1 MRNII
6 TGLDIGTA
14 AIRVVVADLGRGGDT
29 PQILAMVK
37 KTARGLRSGYVTNP
51 DEAAECVAEALREA
65 ERVTN
70 LRIRRALIG
79 LSGISLS
86 SRLVEGA
93 AAVTRGDSEIN
104 ELDMTRAMD
113 AAQAAAPDLA
123 NEEIIHR
130 FPLGYKLDS
139 KKILGRPEGLKGN
152 KLEVKAVLITY
163 GSQHLKDLTQVLEAA
178 GLKVDEDD
186 FIAAPL
192 AASLVTLTKVQ
203 KTAGVVLADIGA
215 QTTSMAVF
223 EDGLPVSM
231 QVFPIGSINITNDIA
246 LGFKVSLEEAEQIKR
261 GEMAAPAGSNNGRG
275 GHRKKLEEV
284 IGARLLDIFQSIE
297 THLKKIGRSGLL
309 PAGVVLLGGGATVG
323 GIEELAKDYFKLPAR
338 TADAS
343 IAAASNNKIK
353 DASWATAYGLTYFG
367 LDLPPEERPG
377 IKIAGSFFKYLR
389 ELLP

>member
-14 AIRVVVADLGRGGDT
+14 AIRVVVADLGRGRES
-29 PQILAMVK
+29 PQVLAMVK

-51 DEAAECVAEALREA
+51 DEAAEAVVEALREA
-65 ERVTN
+65 ERATN
-70 LRIRRALIG
+70 LRIRHAFIG
-79 LSGISLS
+79 LSGVSLS
-86 SRLVEGA
+86 SRIVEGGV
-93 AAVTRGDSEIN
+93 AVTRGDSEIN
-104 ELDMTRAMD
+104 ELDMTRAID
-113 AAQAAAPDLA
+113 AAVASATDLA

-139 KKILGRPEGLKGN
+139 KKIIGRPEGLKGN

-163 GSQHLKDLTQVLEAA
+163 SRQHLKDLTQVLEAA
-178 GLKVDEDD
+178 GLKVSEDD

-192 AASLVTLTKVQ
+192 AASLVTLTKMQ
-203 KTAGVVLADIGA
+203 KTAGAVLANIGA

-223 EDGLPVSM
+223 EDGLPVSI
-231 QVFPIGSINITNDIA
+231 QVFPIGSNNITNDIA

-261 GEMAAPAGSNNGRG
+261 GEMAAPVGPPNNRG
-275 GHRKKLEEV
+275 NKKKLEEV

-297 THLKKIGRSGLL
+297 THLKKISRSGLL
-309 PAGVVLLGGGATVG
+309 PAGVVLLGGGASVN

-338 TADAS
+338 TADAG
-343 IAAASNNKIK
+343 IATASNNKIK
-353 DASWATAYGLTYFG
+353 DATWATAYGLTYFG

-377 IKIAGSFFKYLR
+377 IKIASSFLKYLR